1 MTLKVDHYRVSTV
14 PSDEGDEGDGALS
27 SLDGVAV
34 VLRVRVVGA
43 VVEVEDV
50 DAVDAAVVHGV
61 GGADEPIEA
70 VDANEGVAD
79 TAGLARHSSS
89 NFFIRLLKFLLISTS
104 SATMR
109 SWSIAVDMV
118 VGGNEWWW

>member
-1 MTLKVDHYRVSTV
+1 
-14 PSDEGDEGDGALS
+14 
-27 SLDGVAV
+27 VAV

-118 VGGNEWWW
+118 VSGNEWWW

>member
-1 MTLKVDHYRVSTV
+1 MTLKVDHYRASTV
-14 PSDEGDEGDGALS
+14 PSDEGDEGYGALS

-61 GGADEPIEA
+61 GALMNQLRPWTPMKVSQTPQAWRTIAPPIFSY
-70 VDANEGVAD
+70 
-79 TAGLARHSSS
+79 TSS
-89 NFFIRLLKFLLISTS
+89 NFFS
-104 SATMR
+104 SQRAQQR
-109 SWSIAVDMV
+109 
-118 VGGNEWWW
+118 